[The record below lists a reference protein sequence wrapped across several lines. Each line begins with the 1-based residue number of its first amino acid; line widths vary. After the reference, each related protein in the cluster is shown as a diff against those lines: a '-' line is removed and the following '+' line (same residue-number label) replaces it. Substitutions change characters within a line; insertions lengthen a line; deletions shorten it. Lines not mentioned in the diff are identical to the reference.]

1 MRRAVGFCTAKA
13 CCVCG
18 SVNRTPIGVAG
29 PLLTVSS
36 LVCPRCV
43 QVAMAMFRAQH
54 KPSPQWLQRA
64 GSAAVREG
72 NAGASALEWVQALA
86 R

>member
-1 MRRAVGFCTAKA
+1 
-13 CCVCG
+13 
-18 SVNRTPIGVAG
+18 
-29 PLLTVSS
+29 
-36 LVCPRCV
+36 
-43 QVAMAMFRAQH
+43 MAMFRAQH
-54 KPSPQWLQRA
+54 KPSPLWLQRA